1 MENVKRIEMRAG
13 DETFDALRARIRDRF
28 DELSPHLQRIAREA
42 LDQPNYFA
50 LNTVVVIAAKLGVQ
64 PSTLIRFAKEF
75 DYKGFTDLQQVF
87 RLRLIEGAPAA
98 REQVY
103 EHRTS
108 LSNPVNMRTIL
119 DECIDGLTASLES
132 TRRNTD
138 PADLQHAL
146 EMIRRAPYIHVAG
159 LRRSRPIATYL
170 AYGLTR
176 AEFRCDLLNFGGGIA
191 DQQVANMAPDD
202 LLICIAFTPY
212 APPVVDAVREAKLRG
227 REVISITDTPGS
239 PLAQN
244 STLSFYVDNEVPGQF
259 RPISGAIALVQTLIV
274 GLTN

>member
-1 MENVKRIEMRAG
+1 MENTDRIEMRAG
-13 DETFDALRARIRDRF
+13 EETFDALRARIRDHF

-50 LNTVVVIAAKLGVQ
+50 LNTVVVIAAKLEVQ

-75 DYKGFTDLQQVF
+75 DYRGFTDLQQVF
-87 RLRLIEGAPAA
+87 RLRLIEGAPSA

-103 EHRTS
+103 EELAAH
-108 LSNPVNMRTIL
+108 SNPVNMKTIL
-119 DECIDGLTASLES
+119 DECIDNLAASLES

-138 PADLQHAL
+138 AGDLQRAL
-146 EMIRRAPYIHVAG
+146 EMIRNAPYIHVAG

-191 DQQVANMAPDD
+191 DQQVANMGPDD

-212 APPVVDAVREAKLRG
+212 APPVVDAIREARLRG
-227 REVISITDTPGS
+227 RQTIGITDNANS
-239 PLAQN
+239 PLAKN
-244 STLSFYVDNEVPGQF
+244 SALAFYVDNEVPGPF
-259 RPISGAIALVQTLIV
+259 RPISGAIALVQALIT